1 MNARFGD
8 AALASALDRRISLPV
23 IVAPMFL
30 VSSVDL
36 VVEACRSGIVGS
48 MPTFNARTPAI
59 LDEWLGQIGDSL
71 REEVSAP
78 HAMNIIAHSSN
89 TRFDEDLDVIVKHR
103 VPLVIS
109 SVGNPARVIDKV
121 NAYGGHVLADVASIK
136 HARRA
141 AEAGVNGLV
150 LLCAG
155 AGGHTGWLN
164 PFAFVEEVRSF
175 FDGPIALAGGLSN
188 GRQVGA
194 LKALRVDY
202 AFMGTRFLAAEE
214 NHANRTYRQMVI
226 DSGADDIVL
235 TSEVSG
241 MPANMLRLSLER
253 SDLDGKRPPSGKFE
267 MTPNN
272 DSQRAW
278 RDVWGAGHGVGG
290 VREVEPIREIVTR
303 LKTEFAGALGVS
315 NGE

>member
-1 MNARFGD
+1 MNKKFGD
-8 AALASALDRRISLPV
+8 ASLVGALDRRMSLPV

-30 VSSVDL
+30 VSSVGL
-36 VVEACRSGIVGS
+36 VVEACRAGVIGS
-48 MPTFNARTPAI
+48 MPTLNARTPEI
-59 LDEWLGQIGDSL
+59 LDEWLRQIGQSEGI
-71 REEVSAP
+71 RAP
-78 HAMNIIAHSSN
+78 FAMNIIAHSSN
-89 TRFDEDLDVIVKHR
+89 DRFDDDLDVVAKHR

-109 SVGNPARVIDKV
+109 SVGNPARVVDKV
-121 NAYGGHVLADVASIK
+121 RGYGGHVFADVASIK
-136 HARRA
+136 HALRA
-141 AEAGVNGLV
+141 AKAGVDGLV

-164 PFAFVEEVRSF
+164 PFAFVDEVRCF

-194 LKALRVDY
+194 LKALGVDY
-202 AFMGTRFLAAEE
+202 AYMGTRFLASEE
-214 NHANRTYRQMVI
+214 SNANQTYRQMVV

-253 SDLDGKRPPSGKFE
+253 SELHGKQPPSGKFE
-267 MTPNN
+267 MSSNN

-290 VREVEPIREIVTR
+290 VREAEPIREIVSR
-303 LKTEFAGALGVS
+303 LRTEFADGLSASRGH
-315 NGE
+315 